1 MVRKKSIL
9 DFQRMKREGKK
20 IAWLTCYDYHT
31 AKFEE
36 RAGIDMI
43 LMGDSV
49 GGCIYGY
56 PEDGMPV
63 TMDQCVVHTEAV
75 RRGAPNTFLIGD
87 MPFLSYEVSP
97 EEAVSNA
104 GRFYKE
110 CGVDAVKLEGGTRV
124 VKSIR
129 SIVDAGMVVVGH
141 LGLLSQS
148 LGQFGGHK
156 VQGRTAENAYEL
168 IKECRALQEAGISIL
183 CLEAVTAEVA
193 KFITQDLYIP
203 VIGIAC
209 GPDTDG
215 QVLIV
220 NDVLGIT
227 EGFKATFYKQYANA
241 AKYKVNALKKF
252 VKEVRE
258 KQFPARVN
266 WHEMN
271 EWEYK
276 KLMGLLRQK

>member
-1 MVRKKSIL
+1 MTKKKSIL
-9 DFQRMKREGKK
+9 DFQRMKREGQK
-20 IAWLTCYDYHT
+20 ITWLTCYDYHT

-36 RAGIDMI
+36 RAGVDMI

-49 GGCIYGY
+49 GGCVYGY
-56 PEDGMPV
+56 PDDGMPV
-63 TMDQCVVHTEAV
+63 TMDQCIAHTEAV

-97 EEAVSNA
+97 EEAVKNA

-110 CGVDAVKLEGGTRV
+110 CSVDAVKLEGGTRV
-124 VKSIR
+124 IKSIKA
-129 SIVDAGMVVVGH
+129 IVNAGMVVVGH

-148 LGQFGGHK
+148 LGQFGGHRI
-156 VQGRTAENAYEL
+156 QGRTAENAYDL

-193 KFITQDLYIP
+193 KFITQDIKIP

-209 GPDTDG
+209 GPDCDG

-227 EGFKATFYKQYANA
+227 EGFRARFFKQYANA
-241 AKYKVNALKKF
+241 AKYKVNALSKF

-258 KQFPARVN
+258 KQFPAREN
-266 WHEMN
+266 WNEMN
-271 EWEYK
+271 EGEYE
-276 KLMGLLRQK
+276 KLIKLLKPN